1 MVYLEGKAER
11 NFDGLGVTYVRTK
24 VFTVSKSELSF
35 VYTVGGAGWGG
46 KSRHCV

>member
-11 NFDGLGVTYVRTK
+11 NFDGLGVTYVRTE
-24 VFTVSKSELSF
+24 VFTVSKLELSF
-35 VYTVGGAGWGG
+35 VCTVEEAGWGG